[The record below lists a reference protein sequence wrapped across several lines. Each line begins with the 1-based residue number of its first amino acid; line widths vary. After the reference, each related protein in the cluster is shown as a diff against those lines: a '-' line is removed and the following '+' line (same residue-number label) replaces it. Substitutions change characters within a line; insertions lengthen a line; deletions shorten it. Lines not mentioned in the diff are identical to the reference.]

1 MKIALDNEYQGY
13 AIRSYGDGQI
23 TLNDN
28 RRITTS
34 LILTTDQ
41 VRDDWR
47 PQTFED
53 LRREDFVPFTE
64 LAPQVAILGTG
75 ARQRFPSRDIMR
87 HFAVNGLSLDVMD
100 TAAACRT
107 FNVLVGEGRRVVMG
121 LLMM

>member
-13 AIRSYGDGQI
+13 AVRRYDEGRV
-23 TLNDN
+23 TLNDG
-28 RRITTS
+28 RSIATS

-47 PQTFED
+47 PGTFDD
-53 LRREDFVPFTE
+53 LRREDFEIFGE

-75 ARQRFPSRDIMR
+75 RRQRFPTRDILR
-87 HFAVNGLSLDVMD
+87 YFAARGLSLDVMD

-107 FNVLVGEGRRVVMG
+107 FNVLVGEGRHVVMG
-121 LLMM
+121 LLMT